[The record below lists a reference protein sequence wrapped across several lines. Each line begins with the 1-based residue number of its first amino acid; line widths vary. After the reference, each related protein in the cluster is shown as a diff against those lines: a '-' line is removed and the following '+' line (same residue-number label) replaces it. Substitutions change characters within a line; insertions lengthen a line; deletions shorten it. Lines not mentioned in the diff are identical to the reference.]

1 MVLVAPMKES
11 ELTVPTTFERSVGHR
26 TVAPAVPTGPVAVQ
40 RPLDLRAV
48 RLDPNGR
55 LGAWQDL
62 NAAATIP
69 HCIDQLEASGVL
81 DNFRRLVS
89 ESDADF
95 RGFVFADSDLY
106 KVIEAVAW
114 EIGRSGTDRWNAW
127 LDEVI
132 GLVARVQD
140 DSGYVMTWIQGVHPE
155 KRFVELEWTH
165 EMYVLGHLVQAAI
178 ALDRAAGRTDLLE
191 IAERFIALI
200 HATFGPE
207 GIEGVCGH
215 PEIETA
221 LVELYRHTGE
231 RAHLDLAQRMIDLR
245 GRGLLKVGSLG
256 ARYFQDHAPVR
267 EARSAVGHAVRQ
279 LYLNAGVTDLYLETG
294 EAALLAAMDAQWA
307 SAHERKMYLSGAFGA
322 RHRDEAFGD
331 DYELP
336 SERAYAETCATIADL
351 HWNWRMNLARGGSS
365 YAETIEREI
374 HNALAASV
382 DATGTRFFYSN
393 PLQLR
398 PDRYSEENAPR
409 ERTPW
414 YACAC
419 CPPNIARVVAQLSAY
434 VASSTAEELLVH
446 QFTGAEIDLPAH
458 LGEGTLVVETDYPR
472 TGTVTL
478 SVRGTVRPGARLA
491 VRIPGWSVGSAL
503 VPGKGGT
510 DDGAAAGADAD
521 GYARLDLTDGGRYR
535 LDLDLTPRCST
546 AHPRV
551 DAVRGCVALERGPV
565 VYCIE
570 QADLPE
576 ATEVDDLS
584 VVPGQ
589 NPREVSTTDG
599 GPRLELTFR
608 VSPPPPELYRTDPG
622 EPAPSG
628 TTTVTAIPFATW
640 GNRAPGA
647 MRVWL
652 PVARD

>member
-1 MVLVAPMKES
+1 MTTQA
-11 ELTVPTTFERSVGHR
+11 VPAGSVQPGS
-26 TVAPAVPTGPVAVQ
+26 VAPAVPTGPVAVQ

-48 RLDPNGR
+48 RLDPSGR

-62 NAAATIP
+62 NATATIP

-89 ESDADF
+89 ESDAAH

-114 EIGRSGTDRWNAW
+114 EIGRSGTDRWDAW
-127 LDEVI
+127 LDDVI
-132 GLVARVQD
+132 ALVARAQD
-140 DSGYVMTWIQGVHPE
+140 ETGYVMTWIQGVHPE
-155 KRFVELEWTH
+155 KRFAELEWTH
-165 EMYVLGHLVQAAI
+165 EMYVLGHLVQAAV
-178 ALDRAAGRTDLLE
+178 ALDRAAGRTDLLA
-191 IAERFIALI
+191 IAERFVALVQR
-200 HATFGPE
+200 TFGPGGTD
-207 GIEGVCGH
+207 GICGH

-221 LVELYRHTGE
+221 LVELYRHTGD
-231 RAHLDLAQRMIDLR
+231 RAHLDLAQRMVDLR

-267 EARSAVGHAVRQ
+267 EATAAVGHAVRQ

-294 EAALLAAMDAQWA
+294 EAALLDAMDAQWA

-351 HWNWRMNLARGGSS
+351 HWTWRMTLARGGSA

-382 DATGTRFFYSN
+382 DAGGTRFFYSN

-398 PDRYSEENAPR
+398 PDRYSEENSPR
-409 ERTPW
+409 ERTSW

-434 VASSTAEELLVH
+434 VASSTDDELLVH
-446 QFTGAEIDLPAH
+446 QFAAAEIDLPAH
-458 LGEGTLVVETDYPR
+458 LGQGTLLVETDYPR
-472 TGTVTL
+472 TGAVAL
-478 SVRGTVRPGARLA
+478 SVRGSVRPGARLA
-491 VRIPGWSVGSAL
+491 VRIPGWSAGSPL
-503 VPGKGGT
+503 VAVMPDGGP
-510 DDGAAAGADAD
+510 AAGSGSVAEAD
-521 GYARLDLTDGGRYR
+521 GYARVDLADGARYR
-535 LDLDLTPRCST
+535 LDLDLTPRWT
-546 AHPRV
+546 TGHPRV
-551 DAVRGCVALERGPV
+551 DAVRGCIALERGPV
-565 VYCIE
+565 VYCVE
-570 QADLPE
+570 QADLTGP
-576 ATEVDDLS
+576 AEVDDLS
-584 VVPGQ
+584 VVVTQ
-589 NPREVSTTDG
+589 APREVTAADG
-599 GPRLELTFR
+599 GTRLELAAR
-608 VSPPPPELYRTDPG
+608 LSEPPTELYRTAEG